1 MILNAGDLWL
11 PHILQDVIQILLDIH
26 SHILPGVDDGAKN
39 TEESLELLRMMK
51 NQGITD
57 VIATPHFYAMSENL
71 ENYQKKISAAYNILT
86 EAIKGADMPRIYIG
100 SEVLYYRYIGK
111 SDSVFNFCLNNSN
124 YLLLELSDNSIG
136 SELFDDINELRG
148 NLGITPII
156 AHLERYYKF
165 YGYKKL
171 LKFISEN
178 GILAQ
183 VNASSLFSQGYSK
196 IAEKLIKN
204 QLVSFI
210 GTDAHSPDKRPPMMK
225 QALEVIAKKIGTEY
239 ASGFI
244 RNSQTLLEQIG

>member
-1 MILNAGDLWL
+1 M
-11 PHILQDVIQILLDIH
+11 IQILLDIH

-39 TEESLELLRMMK
+39 IDESLELLRMMK

-57 VIATPHFYAMSENL
+57 VIATPHFYANSDEL
-71 ENYQKKISAAYNILT
+71 EGYLKKIGDAYNVLKIAAANAAL
-86 EAIKGADMPRIYIG
+86 PNIYLG

-111 SDSVFNFCLNNSN
+111 SDSIYSFCFNNSG

-136 SELFDDINELRG
+136 AELFEDINDLRA
-148 NLGITPII
+148 NLGVTPII
-156 AHLERYYKF
+156 AHLERYYK
-165 YGYKKL
+165 YSGYKTF
-171 LKFISEN
+171 LKFIAEN

-183 VNASSLFSQGYSK
+183 VNASSLFVPGYAK

-204 QLVSFI
+204 RLVNFI
-210 GTDAHSPDKRPPMMK
+210 GTDAHSPNGRPPMMK
-225 QALEVIAKKIGTEY
+225 QALRLISEKLGAEY